1 MDGWIQRD
9 FFLSFLSPYC
19 MCGPAFEVNI
29 QCLLPILP
37 AVSHASNFMLSQ
49 MRSHSNRHTKIAFSL
64 LLESTEYCFEATA
77 EYQILDKC

>member
-49 MRSHSNRHTKIAFSL
+49 MRPHSNQAHQNCLFPFARVNRIL
-64 LLESTEYCFEATA
+64 L
-77 EYQILDKC
+77 